1 MGVMVDQEGWI
12 MLLLLAIE
20 DALVWSP
27 NPTWF
32 LECEILK
39 SKIVPKFLDMVRM
52 AIWVVLI
59 NLIVCC
65 IKGGSGLRGSN
76 GQAAK
81 PCEVTRWEQE
91 STTCQAFL
99 ILPPPVG
106 EQRYN
111 SWREAI
117 HLPKDPSCSSQYIL
131 GSNPPI
137 SCGRRPTTVGEEP
150 NNCQLGNLPLVERV
164 SIMRGEE
171 PFSW

>member
-1 MGVMVDQEGWI
+1 MDHVTIIGNRGCPRLVTQPN
-12 MLLLLAIE
+12 LL
-20 DALVWSP
+20 
-27 NPTWF
+27 

-52 AIWVVLI
+52 AIFMALI
-59 NLIVCC
+59 NLIVCR
-65 IKGGSGLRGSN
+65 IKGDSGLRGSN

-131 GSNPPI
+131 GSNPSI
-137 SCGRRPTTVGEEP
+137 SCWRRPNTVGEEP

>member
-20 DALVWSP
+20 DALVL
-27 NPTWF
+27 
-32 LECEILK
+32 LECEMLK
-39 SKIVPKFLDMVRM
+39 SKNGSKFLDMVRM
-52 AIWVVLI
+52 AIWMVLI

-65 IKGGSGLRGSN
+65 IKGDSGLRGSN

-106 EQRYN
+106 EQ
-111 SWREAI
+111 
-117 HLPKDPSCSSQYIL
+117 
-131 GSNPPI
+131 PI
-137 SCGRRPTTVGEEP
+137 IVGEEP
-150 NNCQLGNLPLVERV
+150 PQKSFLLLPLQIGEQPTHLLSHHSR
-164 SIMRGEE
+164 RGTQ
-171 PFSW
+171 

>member
-1 MGVMVDQEGWI
+1 MDHVSIIGNRGWPRLVTQPN
-12 MLLLLAIE
+12 LL
-20 DALVWSP
+20 
-27 NPTWF
+27 

-39 SKIVPKFLDMVRM
+39 CKIVPKFLDMVRM

-81 PCEVTRWEQE
+81 PCGVTRWKQE

-106 EQRYN
+106 EQPYN
-111 SWREAI
+111 SWRGAI
-117 HLPKDPSCSSQYIL
+117 HLLKNPSCSSHYIL

-137 SCGRRPTTVGEEP
+137 SYWRRPTTVGEEP